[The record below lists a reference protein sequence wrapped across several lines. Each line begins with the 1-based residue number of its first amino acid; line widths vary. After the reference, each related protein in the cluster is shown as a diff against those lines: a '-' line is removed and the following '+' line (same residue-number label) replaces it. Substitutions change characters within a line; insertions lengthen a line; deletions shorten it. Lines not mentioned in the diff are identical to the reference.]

1 MKAKRVKVVQ
11 IWLLTIILAGA
22 AFWSGKHLRSAQ
34 DKPLLLIR
42 GASPQAN
49 ALLKLAPEQAPIQV
63 ESIKPKP
70 QVGAE
75 AEYRNLFSTVLN
87 LCKKHYVEKITPEK
101 ETKMAQSAVRAML
114 ESLDDP
120 DTRLITP
127 EERKLLDDVEAGIF
141 HGTGAILALKNEKI
155 GELETTNIVVVAPM
169 PGSPAEEAGLEPG
182 DAIIEVGGK
191 WVINHDPY
199 MEPEIQKMRKMVRNK
214 QLDILSYRKALDEV
228 DARLKKGIT
237 IQDAL
242 DKLTT
247 TTSGDLNI
255 EIEKP
260 GKSNRIKVKLR
271 CRDTIVDPVV
281 ARELKGGIT
290 YIRIAQFNKRAE
302 KEFTA
307 EISKAQARKAKA
319 LILDVRNNPGG
330 SISSATYIASKLTGG
345 GTLATIQGRNTKR
358 SIRLPK
364 TRNIG
369 IPVVVLVNGG
379 TSSVAEL
386 FAGTLR
392 DSQIATI
399 LGTKTF
405 GDGLVQTPVV
415 LKDGASAIVTTG
427 KMITAG
433 GIDFDKRGLDP
444 DVTVESKNRKEDVQL
459 AAAEKLLIG
468 KAGSSKG

>member
-1 MKAKRVKVVQ
+1 MKAMRKKVHV
-11 IWLLTIILAGA
+11 WLAIIFIIA
-22 AFWSGKHLRSAQ
+22 AFCGGKYLRSIQ
-34 DKPLLLIR
+34 DRPLLIIK

-49 ALLKLAPEQAPIQV
+49 ALLKLAPEQTPIQV

-70 QVGAE
+70 QIGAD

-101 ETKMAQSAVRAML
+101 EAKMAQGAIRAML
-114 ESLDDP
+114 DSLDDP
-120 DTRLITP
+120 DTRFITP
-127 EERKLLDDVEAGIF
+127 EERKLLNDVEAGIF
-141 HGTGAILALKNEKI
+141 HGTGAILALKHEKI
-155 GELETTNIVVVAPM
+155 GDLDTTNIVVVAPM
-169 PGSPAEEAGLEPG
+169 QGSPADEAGLEPG
-182 DAIIEVGGK
+182 DAITEVGGK

-214 QLDILSYRKALDEV
+214 QLDLLSYRKALDEI

-247 TTSGDLNI
+247 TTSGDLNL
-255 EIEKP
+255 EVERP
-260 GKSNRIKVKLR
+260 GKSERIKVKLR
-271 CRDTIVDPVV
+271 CRDTVVDPVV
-281 ARELKGGIT
+281 VKELRHGIA
-290 YIRIAQFNKRAE
+290 YVRIAQFNKRAE

-307 EISKAQARKAKA
+307 EISKLQARRAKA

-330 SISSATYIASKLTGG
+330 SLYSATYIASKLTGG
-345 GTLATIQGRNTKR
+345 GTVATIQGRNAKR

-364 TRNIG
+364 TRSIG
-369 IPVVVLVNGG
+369 IPIAVLINHG

-392 DSQIATI
+392 DSQIAT
-399 LGTKTF
+399 LVGTKTF

-427 KMITAG
+427 KMITPG
-433 GIDFDKRGLDP
+433 GIDFNGHGLNP
-444 DVTVESKNRKEDVQL
+444 DITVENKNRKDDAQL
-459 AAAEKLLIG
+459 TAAEKLLVSKIG
-468 KAGSSKG
+468 TPKG

>member
-1 MKAKRVKVVQ
+1 
-11 IWLLTIILAGA
+11 
-22 AFWSGKHLRSAQ
+22 
-34 DKPLLLIR
+34 
-42 GASPQAN
+42 
-49 ALLKLAPEQAPIQV
+49 
-63 ESIKPKP
+63 
-70 QVGAE
+70 
-75 AEYRNLFSTVLN
+75 
-87 LCKKHYVEKITPEK
+87 
-101 ETKMAQSAVRAML
+101 
-114 ESLDDP
+114 
-120 DTRLITP
+120 
-127 EERKLLDDVEAGIF
+127 
-141 HGTGAILALKNEKI
+141 
-155 GELETTNIVVVAPM
+155 
-169 PGSPAEEAGLEPG
+169 
-182 DAIIEVGGK
+182 EVGGK

-281 ARELKGGIT
+281 AKELKGGIT

-307 EISKAQARKAKA
+307 EISKMQAHKAKG

-330 SISSATYIASKLTGG
+330 SLSSATYIASKITGG

-369 IPVVVLVNGG
+369 IPIVVLVNGG

-386 FAGTLR
+386 FAGTLK

-427 KMITAG
+427 KLITPG
-433 GIDFDKRGLDP
+433 GVDFDKRGLNP
-444 DVTVESKNRKEDVQL
+444 DVIVESKSRKEDVQL

-468 KAGSSKG
+468 KVGPSKG